1 MLIVLSYLT
10 DFGYQGP
17 SSECHSLCCGS
28 VLTNVYSTSKY
39 RENAVNAS
47 IKMDKNSII
56 VRQSVTCEGLF
67 VPMNLQVLFGYK
79 NYDSTW
85 LLVFII
91 DTVCKLCTP

>member
-1 MLIVLSYLT
+1 MYVHVFETLELLSDIVTVIVLSYLT

-56 VRQSVTCEGLF
+56 VKAQ
-67 VPMNLQVLFGYK
+67 
-79 NYDSTW
+79 
-85 LLVFII
+85 
-91 DTVCKLCTP
+91 